1 MKIKPVDS
9 VPVPGYPDK
18 YAKETRKVLTMARPR
33 RWSGAPLAVGIL
45 AATVALGLSGC
56 VEKPPDTT
64 GGAGQSQVPFST
76 PVVSDGSLG
85 AQSITMGVPMVTPF
99 NTLIPLE
106 TPLNSFIPLFEY
118 GEGTGSIGCMS
129 IAAPVFMSE
138 EEAYAILSAV
148 FAEAGLEIDWSSSTL
163 EGATIPV
170 TNLFPM
176 RGSPSVST
184 TKQGDLNADGLL
196 ETLSGL
202 TISLP
207 IEFVSSK
214 DFDAWHKNTGMESSV
229 SSYNILEAAKT
240 LAENNPGLIV
250 FYDPV
255 SSPDFDKLWSF
266 ERKDGESDEDYTI
279 RYQTVRDEEAKA
291 ANAQSELLLREQAN
305 ALIEWLRG
313 EGVI

>member
-1 MKIKPVDS
+1 M
-9 VPVPGYPDK
+9 
-18 YAKETRKVLTMARPR
+18 
-33 RWSGAPLAVGIL
+33 AVGIL

-64 GGAGQSQVPFST
+64 GGAGQSQVPFSA

-85 AQSITMGVPMVTPF
+85 NPEGIALGGPFSIPF
-99 NTLIPLE
+99 D
-106 TPLNSFIPLFEY
+106 SFIPLFEY
-118 GEGTGSIGCMS
+118 GEGTGSIGCDS
-129 IAAPVFMSE
+129 VASPVFMSE
-138 EEAYAILSAV
+138 EEAFAILSAA
-148 FAEAGLEIDWSSSTL
+148 FSEAGLEIDWSSSTL

-176 RGSPSVST
+176 RVSPSVTT

>member
-18 YAKETRKVLTMARPR
+18 YAKETRRVLTMARPR

-56 VEKPPDTT
+56 AEKPDIA
-64 GGAGQSQVPFST
+64 GGTGQSQIPFSA

-85 AQSITMGVPMVTPF
+85 NPEGIALGGPFSIPF
-99 NTLIPLE
+99 D
-106 TPLNSFIPLFEY
+106 SFIPLFEY
-118 GEGTGSIGCMS
+118 GEGTGSIGCDS
-129 IAAPVFMSE
+129 VASPVFMSE
-138 EEAYAILSAV
+138 EEAFAILSAA
-148 FAEAGLEIDWSSSTL
+148 FSEAGLEIDWSSSTL

-176 RGSPSVST
+176 RVSPSVTT
-184 TKQGDLNADGLL
+184 TKQGDFNSDGLL
-196 ETLSGL
+196 ETSSGM

-214 DFDAWHKNTGMESSV
+214 DFDAWHKDTNMWASV
-229 SSYNILEAAKT
+229 SDYNLLEAARA
-240 LAENNPGLIV
+240 LAENNTGLIV
-250 FYDPV
+250 FYDPAAQ
-255 SSPDFDKLWSF
+255 PDMDRLLSLLQ
-266 ERKDGESDEDYTI
+266 EDGEHDEDYWK
-279 RYQTVRDEEAKA
+279 RSETVRDEEAKA